1 MEYLI
6 YLNNEPVRRIC
17 GDDAAGAI
25 YADMCSLADLFHC
38 SAAICNIIS
47 SKDGS
52 FQMEYLIYLNNVP
65 IRRVSGDDI
74 AGAIYADMCSLA
86 DLFHCSAALCN
97 ASNNMILNYHMEG

>member
-38 SAAICNIIS
+38 SAA
-47 SKDGS
+47 
-52 FQMEYLIYLNNVP
+52 
-65 IRRVSGDDI
+65 
-74 AGAIYADMCSLA
+74 
-86 DLFHCSAALCN
+86 LCH
-97 ASNNMILNYHMEG
+97 ASNNMILDYHMEG